1 MYSRTRLLINLPMDI
16 CFSSIQSF
24 KSSSSRKL
32 RITFFFFPSSAILE
46 YSIRKYIIIFN
57 YDTVVIVVISFLY
70 FYRLSSYD
78 LTSQKHGGAI
88 MIDSTKEL
96 PATEVRENNVVSQP
110 ASIELGTHKDER
122 DVR

>member
-46 YSIRKYIIIFN
+46 YSIRRYIIIFN

-88 MIDSTKEL
+88 MNSTGESL
-96 PATEVRENNVVSQP
+96 ATEVREINVVSQP
-110 ASIELGTHKDER
+110 ASIELGTHKDKR
-122 DVR
+122 D